1 MKQDPLT
8 PDAREVA
15 YGPGTGTGT
24 VPHRGSC
31 CGDFRFDSL
40 RRLLF
45 QGMTVTSMPERLA
58 SHLTRLLQAS
68 GAVVSKE
75 TLALSVWREEAVGD
89 GNLAQQST
97 RSRVYWAT
105 APAIISTCSQCM
117 DAVTIS
123 WLPGGMSDGGGRGE
137 PGEAAG
143 GRRV

>member
-1 MKQDPLT
+1 VKQDPLT

-68 GAVVSKE
+68 GGVVSKE
-75 TLALSVWREEAVGD
+75 TLALSVRRRSGWRRESGTAIYTLPRLLGD
-89 GNLAQQST
+89 RA
-97 RSRVYWAT
+97 R
-105 APAIISTCSQCM
+105 
-117 DAVTIS
+117 DH
-123 WLPGGMSDGGGRGE
+123 
-137 PGEAAG
+137 
-143 GRRV
+143 